1 MQGVLKAM
9 PLIIWVTSAKDGK
22 VLYMNSKTR
31 KALAG
36 PENGEDR
43 TCNKVVTDSN
53 RPCVRCKYFKL
64 RGSCPVGLRLK
75 HDAEE
80 KNLTPV
86 TVLWQGEG
94 DSHLFVDRN

>member
-1 MQGVLKAM
+1 
-9 PLIIWVTSAKDGK
+9 
-22 VLYMNSKTR
+22 
-31 KALAG
+31 
-36 PENGEDR
+36 
-43 TCNKVVTDSN
+43 
-53 RPCVRCKYFKL
+53 
-64 RGSCPVGLRLK
+64 LRLK